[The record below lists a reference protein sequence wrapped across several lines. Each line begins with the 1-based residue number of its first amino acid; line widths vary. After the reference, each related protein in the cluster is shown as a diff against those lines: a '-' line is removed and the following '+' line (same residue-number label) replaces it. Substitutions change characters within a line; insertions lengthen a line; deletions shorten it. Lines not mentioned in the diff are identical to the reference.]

1 MALTLPNAS
10 IRVRSNRAVFAP
22 ASRVHSVVGV
32 CADGPYTPTR
42 VSSIDQ
48 LIETFKFGP
57 AVKAL
62 AYEMGKTG
70 APGIMRRIEPTTVAA
85 DVGDL
90 DLTDWDGANAPAVSG
105 TPNNHYL
112 VMWETTTP
120 GELNAAQGRYSLDG
134 GETWTTAATVPL
146 SGAVTLTGTG
156 LTITFTAGT
165 GNDVD
170 GDFSFETT
178 PAAQA
183 ILPVVASRVGSS
195 TSVVTITGTP
205 VDAYEIELEVL
216 DGGTRGTAGIVVR
229 YSLDVGSANPT
240 WTKPIRLGTNVTL
253 QINDGDE
260 DSGLDFAFA
269 AGTLDTGDTFTSGTT
284 EPAIAAADVVTA
296 VNQLDALTDDWRFV
310 HVVGAV
316 DATGAGTIA
325 ARFTTFAADE
335 LSNARF
341 AWALM
346 SARDRRRL
354 ETETLFENALV
365 DDFDGF
371 ENARAAVGA
380 GYARITCPITQRRNR
395 RPVAWVAVPE
405 LLRRP
410 IEEDL
415 GRKKSG
421 ALSTDVAIY
430 EDGERTEH
438 DARVSQTL
446 QGARFL
452 TLRTYKRSGDGV
464 FFTRGSTFDAE
475 GGLEGYIA
483 RRQVLDVASDIF
495 VQVLEDQLMDGVEVN
510 ASDEP
515 NPGCITEANAARI
528 DREVETAIRRQLEG
542 KFSSLTVRT
551 SRTTVLAAGTRLPCK
566 VSIVGLEYLE
576 ALEGDIGFVTP
587 ELTQLAA

>member
-1 MALTLPNAS
+1 MALQLPSAS
-10 IRVRSNRAVFAP
+10 VRVRSNRAVFAP

-32 CADGPYTPTR
+32 CSKGPYTCTR
-42 VSSIDQ
+42 VSDIDA
-48 LIETFKFGP
+48 LTDTFGIGP

-70 APGIMRRIEPTTVAA
+70 APGIMRRIEPTAVAA

-90 DLTDWDGANAPAVSG
+90 DLTDWTGAEDPAVTG
-105 TPNNHYL
+105 TPNDHYL
-112 VMWETTTP
+112 FEWETTTP

-134 GETWTTAATVPL
+134 GETWTTAATVP
-146 SGAVTLTGTG
+146 SNGIVTITGTG
-156 LTITFTAGT
+156 LTVTFTAGT
-165 GNDVD
+165 GDDVA

-183 ILPVVASRVGSS
+183 VLPVAATRVGSS

-205 VDAYEIELEVL
+205 VDVYEILLEVL
-216 DGGTRGTAGIVVR
+216 EGGTRGTAGIVLR
-229 YSLDVGSANPT
+229 YSLDGGRT
-240 WTKPIRLGTNVTL
+240 YTKPIRLGVATTL
-253 QINDGDE
+253 QINDGEE

-269 AGTLDTGDTFTSGTT
+269 AGTLDTGDEFTSGTT
-284 EPAIAAADVVTA
+284 EPAIAASDVVTA
-296 VNQLDALTDDWRFV
+296 VNQLDALTDDWRFA

-316 DATGAGTIA
+316 DATAAGTIA

-354 ETETLFENALV
+354 ETETLWENALV

-405 LLRRP
+405 ILRRP
-410 IEEDL
+410 IEEDI

-430 EDGERTEH
+430 EDGERIEH

-452 TLRTYKRSGDGV
+452 TLRTYKRSGDSV

-576 ALEGDIGFVTP
+576 QLEGDIGFVTP